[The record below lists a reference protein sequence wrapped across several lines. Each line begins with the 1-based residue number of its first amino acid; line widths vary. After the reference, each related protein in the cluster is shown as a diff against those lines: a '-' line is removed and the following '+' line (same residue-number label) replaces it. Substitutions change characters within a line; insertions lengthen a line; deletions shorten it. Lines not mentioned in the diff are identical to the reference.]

1 MMTPMERANYNFE
14 QVARDMQPALETLGA
29 AFAAAGVASL
39 QGMTRAIEKE
49 KARNPAFAR
58 SMAALQKD
66 NKSR

>member
-1 MMTPMERANYNFE
+1 MTPTERANYNLE
-14 QVARDMQPALETLGA
+14 QAARDMQPALKTLGA

-58 SMAALQKD
+58 SMAALQKA
-66 NKSR
+66 NKHR